1 MIIFEHNIPL
11 FPSISRHRM
20 TSPGK
25 GTNRELTEN
34 IDLTKW
40 IACAW
45 LCKSKI
51 SSKMSTRL
59 ELQYLNPFKTTLY
72 GVTPWHLCCFF
83 LLHFWLLKEAVP
95 LAEIYGFLE
104 VGWTGGFRTRWHWTS
119 WRQGEKSGW
128 IFLQFAARI
137 GMKAALVFRVFY
149 MCSYPAT
156 YITPFKPLSQ
166 GSDQLVTLFC
176 VLFVK
181 ASFGWRATQIWTLH
195 EFAPGGICLLYRG
208 FHFFRIGS
216 NQTHLTIPL
225 GTSICSDFIYESFH
239 HLVQQ
244 IWRPVKAKR
253 NNGHQHSP
261 QWRGIKDFE
270 PALAHPVAKDQI
282 IRFGGNTDPSLPWPE
297 KLQEDH
303 TLETT
308 IQRTIQ
314 KSLQK
319 MLGKS
324 KLGSTFTDT
333 EGSSSVMSSS
343 KKSEWTLLAALGG
356 ILSQNFFG
364 IHWNFCSLRLF
375 PPNSA
380 QPVWSKM
387 PHRIIQTWRLI
398 FQYLSIV
405 DGLGKYL
412 IRSFGH
418 KNCIALRRLGRNMSA
433 TLGDFLFGG
442 QGIFTDLPRSF
453 VG

>member
-1 MIIFEHNIPL
+1 MNY
-11 FPSISRHRM
+11 
-20 TSPGK
+20 
-25 GTNRELTEN
+25 
-34 IDLTKW
+34 KW
-40 IACAW
+40 
-45 LCKSKI
+45 KKKRKNNSK
-51 SSKMSTRL
+51 K
-59 ELQYLNPFKTTLY
+59 
-72 GVTPWHLCCFF
+72 
-83 LLHFWLLKEAVP
+83 
-95 LAEIYGFLE
+95 
-104 VGWTGGFRTRWHWTS
+104 RWDQVYT
-119 WRQGEKSGW
+119 
-128 IFLQFAARI
+128 
-137 GMKAALVFRVFY
+137 
-149 MCSYPAT
+149 AT

-166 GSDQLVTLFC
+166 GSAQLVTLFC

-181 ASFGWRATQIWTLH
+181 GSFGWRATHIWTLH
-195 EFAPGGICLLYRG
+195 EFEPGGICLLYLTT
-208 FHFFRIGS
+208 IGVS
-216 NQTHLTIPL
+216 IFCELDQTKHTGPFLLVLQFVQI
-225 GTSICSDFIYESFH
+225 SYESFH

-343 KKSEWTLLAALGG
+343 KKSEWALLAALGR

-364 IHWNFCSLRLF
+364 IHWNFCSLRLC

-387 PHRIIQTWRLI
+387 PHRIIQNWRLI